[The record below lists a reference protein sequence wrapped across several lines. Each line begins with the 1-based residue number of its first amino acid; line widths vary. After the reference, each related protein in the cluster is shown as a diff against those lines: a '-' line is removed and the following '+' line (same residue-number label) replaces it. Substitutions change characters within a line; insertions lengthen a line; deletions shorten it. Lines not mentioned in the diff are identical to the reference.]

1 MPFIAVHHPE
11 KCHRCG
17 VCSEIVDCPG
27 SDELICIGC
36 GACVLTCP
44 HQALEL
50 VEEPRQRKVTIEVN
64 GDMAVVPELISVKEA
79 LKESGYPVATSP
91 QEPGLFAPCEVGGC
105 WSCAIEIDGVVR
117 LACRTIVRN
126 GMRIRTELPQ
136 DYVPRRIII
145 NFSGHPAG
153 GVGTPWQARS
163 NHSSYLEVVCF
174 AAGCNFRCPQCQNW
188 LITYRGRGEALT
200 PKQAAQRLSL
210 VREQLRLNRMTISG
224 GESTLNRAW
233 LTQFVAELKRLNP
246 DPDARF
252 HVDTNGSLLTHDYI
266 DELAKAGMTDIG
278 IDLKALETDTFMRIT
293 GLKDKDVAEKYK
305 ETAWEAVRYLIHNYS
320 EKVFAGVGIP
330 YNRSFISISEV
341 RLMGQRLLSIDPSV
355 QVTVLNYRPEFRSN
369 IVMPRDSEM
378 VALRDM
384 LQQLGLRTVL
394 AQTTTGNIGP

>member
-1 MPFIAVHHPE
+1 
-11 KCHRCG
+11 
-17 VCSEIVDCPG
+17 
-27 SDELICIGC
+27 
-36 GACVLTCP
+36 
-44 HQALEL
+44 
-50 VEEPRQRKVTIEVN
+50 
-64 GDMAVVPELISVKEA
+64 
-79 LKESGYPVATSP
+79 
-91 QEPGLFAPCEVGGC
+91 
-105 WSCAIEIDGVVR
+105 
-117 LACRTIVRN
+117 
-126 GMRIRTELPQ
+126 
-136 DYVPRRIII
+136 
-145 NFSGHPAG
+145 
-153 GVGTPWQARS
+153 
-163 NHSSYLEVVCF
+163 
-174 AAGCNFRCPQCQNW
+174 
-188 LITYRGRGEALT
+188 
-200 PKQAAQRLSL
+200 
-210 VREQLRLNRMTISG
+210 MTISG

-341 RLMGQRLLSIDPSV
+341 SLMGQRLLSIDPSV